1 MPRICKRVRVDVQL
15 GLHVR
20 GERVMTGKLLSNSPR
35 GLFREAFCLI
45 ERCEL
50 IKLRIGLIAQFD
62 ALYLKQGLFG
72 VALCAY
78 GYILPDRHRQG
89 SRHEPRHAGGKNECG
104 GIGCA
109 RHTDDDG
116 GDGDDA
122 VIGPQDGLT
131 EPIQFRRRLLRVH
144 FVMDHHFFMILRKQA
159 GGLGIEPRLRAS
171 KAPVLPL
178 YDPPNKLKIAGGR
191 IQYNASDARM
201 SEKSARMASAGERDV
216 TLIMMIFSLC
226 AKTVLSPR

>member
-1 MPRICKRVRVDVQL
+1 
-15 GLHVR
+15 
-20 GERVMTGKLLSNSPR
+20 MTRELFGNNPG
-35 GLFREAFCLI
+35 GLFREALCLI
-45 ERCEL
+45 KRCEL
-50 IKLRIGLIAQFD
+50 IELGVGLVAQFD
-62 ALYLKQGLFG
+62 ALYLKQCLFG
-72 VALCAY
+72 IALCAD
-78 GYILPDRHRQG
+78 GYVFPDRHRQG
-89 SRHEPRHAGGKNECG
+89 SRHEPRHAGGENEPR
-104 GIGCA
+104 GIGSA

-122 VIGPQDGLT
+122 VIGPQDGRT